1 MTYYNQL
8 KEKHI
13 DAVKNNISKIRKN
26 NTKAEESVAVKFK

>member
-26 NTKAEESVAVKFK
+26 NIKTEDTVAVKFK